1 MLKDKVAIVTGAA
14 SGIGLATAE
23 MLAKEGARVVLA
35 DINETQLE
43 AVSAKIGAD
52 ALAVDL
58 SKREG
63 TLGLHDLPH
72 AYRAVPFDEIRMAFY
87 ETEWLGTRH
96 QFEFY
101 PWPGRLGI
109 QIRLCIR
116 ETRSDGTYQDRG
128 VRGRPLR
135 HYG

>member
-14 SGIGLATAE
+14 SDIGLATAE

-58 SKREG
+58 SKR
-63 TLGLHDLPH
+63 GLSG
-72 AYRAVPFDEIRMAFY
+72 I
-87 ETEWLGTRH
+87 
-96 QFEFY
+96 
-101 PWPGRLGI
+101 GRLYDEAA
-109 QIRLCIR
+109 RKN
-116 ETRSDGTYQDRG
+116 
-128 VRGRPLR
+128 
-135 HYG
+135 